1 MGPHIVVA
9 VTPRILRGR
18 RAADPQ
24 ASLDALRGAP
34 PRAGVLTEEVPSPS
48 RLAPTSV
55 AFTAEVLDPKGS
67 DEPLA
72 TGRLVVLHDPSE
84 PEEWGGP
91 WRVVTFVST
100 PLEPELAHDPLFG
113 DVGRQWVSESLA
125 QQNCTVG
132 ELSGTST
139 RVTSESFGGREHH
152 GVEVALEIRASWTPL
167 DHDLLRHLEAWRDLL
182 TTVAGVPTL
191 PQGVVALHGVV

>member
-1 MGPHIVVA
+1 MI
-9 VTPRILRGR
+9 
-18 RAADPQ
+18 
-24 ASLDALRGAP
+24 
-34 PRAGVLTEEVPSPS
+34 TEEVPAPS
-48 RLAPTSV
+48 RLAPASV
-55 AFTAEVLDPKGS
+55 AFTAEVLDLAGASGVGEPGAAGAPLPEA
-67 DEPLA
+67 DGAPLA
-72 TGRLVVLHDPSE
+72 SGRLVVLHDPSE
-84 PEEWGGP
+84 PEEWGGA

-113 DVGRQWVSESLA
+113 DVGRQWVSECLA

-152 GVEVALEIRASWTPL
+152 GVEVVLEIRASWTPL
-167 DHDLLRHLEAWRDLL
+167 DHDLVRHLEAWRDLL
-182 TTVAGVPTL
+182 TTVAGVPPL